1 MFTVL
6 PIILPVPQPGT
17 NRRVASATPV
27 ASIDMYE
34 VVLLRHGETLGYD
47 GDHGLTPR
55 GEEQARARGKA
66 LAAEIAPGARVLM
79 PHARTSRATATAVTL
94 RAALVAEGVDESQLG
109 ALYAEPHFDNLRFSL
124 EGEVVDTSVAVA
136 ARLALPEGHDDDWVR
151 EYDRFDSDY
160 RDVAAAGGPIEFWVH
175 NPLLYFEPPQLAVL
189 RTWLGVEALGPLLR
203 SEGAALALVC
213 THSAPMRAFVATT
226 FGEDLGE
233 PENLEPI
240 RVRVDDGAARVDY
253 RDRTITTRIPQ
264 LPAWI
269 DRGWLDRYGR

>member
-1 MFTVL
+1 
-6 PIILPVPQPGT
+6 
-17 NRRVASATPV
+17 
-27 ASIDMYE
+27 MYE

-66 LAAEIAPGARVLM
+66 LAAEIAPGTRVLL

-94 RAALVAEGVDESQLG
+94 RAALVAEGVDESLLG
-109 ALYAEPHFDNLRFSL
+109 ALYTEPHFDNLRFSL
-124 EGEVVDTSVAVA
+124 DGEVVDTSVAVG
-136 ARLALPEGHDDDWVR
+136 ARLELGPGPEPDWVR

-175 NPLLYFEPPQLAVL
+175 EPTLYFEPPQVAVL
-189 RTWLGVEALGPLLR
+189 RTWLGVAALGPRLADA
-203 SEGAALALVC
+203 GAELALVC

-240 RVRVDDGAARVDY
+240 RLRVEDGEARVAF
-253 RDRTITTRIPQ
+253 RDRSITTRIPQ
-264 LPAWI
+264 PPAWI
-269 DRGWLDRYGR
+269 DRGWLESYGR